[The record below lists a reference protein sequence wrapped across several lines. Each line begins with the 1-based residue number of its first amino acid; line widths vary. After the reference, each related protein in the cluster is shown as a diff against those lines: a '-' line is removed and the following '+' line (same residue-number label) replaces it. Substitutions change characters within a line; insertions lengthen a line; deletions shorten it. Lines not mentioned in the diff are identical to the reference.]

1 MRKTKRIFPMLKGG
15 DNEKNKTYFSHAAGA
30 CDDSLALRLR
40 RQTGRTEKCFSPGE
54 QNTGS
59 RPFSGLTAGVGI
71 VWD

>member
-1 MRKTKRIFPMLKGG
+1 MGNYSAM
-15 DNEKNKTYFSHAAGA
+15 NNA
-30 CDDSLALRLR
+30 CPLLHPR